1 MRRSNF
7 SKKLLDEKK
16 ANKTSFLLFARS
28 FFGEADLFYVS
39 PEAQEDDK
47 VGLVYK
53 IKLRPKRY
61 TLRVEDKDIPI
72 SPGMAVTAE
81 IKTGKRRVIEFF
93 LSPLIKHVDESLTL
107 R

>member
-1 MRRSNF
+1 M
-7 SKKLLDEKK
+7 KKK
-16 ANKTSFLLFARS
+16 ANKTNFLLFARS

-53 IKLRPKRY
+53 IKLKPRRF
-61 TLRVEDKDIPI
+61 TIWVEDKDIPI

-81 IKTGKRRVIEFF
+81 VKTGKRRVIEFF

>member
-1 MRRSNF
+1 
-7 SKKLLDEKK
+7 
-16 ANKTSFLLFARS
+16 
-28 FFGEADLFYVS
+28 
-39 PEAQEDDK
+39 
-47 VGLVYK
+47 LVYK

-72 SPGMAVTAE
+72 SPGMAVVAE
-81 IKTGKRRVIEFF
+81 VKTGKRRVIEFF